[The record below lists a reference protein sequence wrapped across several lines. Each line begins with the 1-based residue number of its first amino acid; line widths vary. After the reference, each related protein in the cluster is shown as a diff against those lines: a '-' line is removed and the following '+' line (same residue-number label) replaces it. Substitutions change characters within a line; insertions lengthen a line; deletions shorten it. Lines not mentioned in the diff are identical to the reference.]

1 MKRQKCPWC
10 FSYKFYHNAR
20 NTGYQQA
27 GCALICH
34 LYSIQLAF
42 QVIWGQKIGRRR
54 EVIQQK
60 WWLSF
65 HTLPASSHHC
75 SLEGQ
80 KPLSSPK
87 CIPRY
92 NTSATLLM
100 HQRCFGQSP
109 PGALSWSGP
118 LDPWPNPKC
127 LSCST
132 HSASPQGT
140 IIAISLSLQ
149 APKSKMTLK
158 SKQHLPPVQAGVELE
173 AKSRSKF

>member
-1 MKRQKCPWC
+1 MATNKQD
-10 FSYKFYHNAR
+10 
-20 NTGYQQA
+20 
-27 GCALICH
+27 LL
-34 LYSIQLAF
+34 LYATCRVFNRPFRSF
-42 QVIWGQKIGRRR
+42 EDKKIGRRR

-65 HTLPASSHHC
+65 HMLPANRHHG

-80 KPLSSPK
+80 KPLSSSK
-87 CIPRY
+87 CIPQY
-92 NTSATLLM
+92 NTSATMLM
-100 HQRCFGQSP
+100 DRRCFGQSP

-149 APKSKMTLK
+149 PPKSKITLDPH
-158 SKQHLPPVQAGVELE
+158 QHLPPVQTGVELE